1 MAINKLVHAIFFFMI
16 ENTRLCICCQRA
28 FELSQL
34 AVKKHLGP

>member
-1 MAINKLVHAIFFFMI
+1 MTINKLVHAIFFMI
-16 ENTRLCICCQRA
+16 ENTRLCICYQRA